1 MTHGQQEASP
11 QLILFHFFLIR
22 LPSKRTWHTEWNSS
36 AAVVDFGGT
45 LWGAHGTAK
54 EMQRFGTEN
63 LKRVLSLCWGF
74 VVLSDQLK
82 ARICC
87 FSQFLLLAGWH
98 WHKLEGTEWGCFSFH
113 GTAGP
118 WALGN
123 PRAPLPSPPAT
134 LQKNLEREILMLF
147 SRVAPF
153 WPFQTPTSDT
163 SFSPTPGNFIYSP
176 FRVRFYLAAVLSIW
190 LFFFPYTRIT

>member
-1 MTHGQQEASP
+1 
-11 QLILFHFFLIR
+11 
-22 LPSKRTWHTEWNSS
+22 
-36 AAVVDFGGT
+36 
-45 LWGAHGTAK
+45 
-54 EMQRFGTEN
+54 MQCFGTEN
-63 LKRVLSLCWGF
+63 LKRVLSLCWGL

-82 ARICC
+82 AWICC
-87 FSQFLLLAGWH
+87 FSQFLLLAGCH
-98 WHKLEGTEWGCFSFH
+98 WHILEGTAWGCFSFC

-118 WALGN
+118 WDLGN

-134 LQKNLEREILMLF
+134 LQNNLERETLMLF

-190 LFFFPYTRIT
+190 LFFFLHQDHIKL